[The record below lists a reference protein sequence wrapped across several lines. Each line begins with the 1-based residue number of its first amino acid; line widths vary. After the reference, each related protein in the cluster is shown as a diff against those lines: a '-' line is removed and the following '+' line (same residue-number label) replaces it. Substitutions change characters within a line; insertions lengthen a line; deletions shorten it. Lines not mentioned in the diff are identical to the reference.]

1 MNQRLSKRYTIK
13 RIIDPPIA
21 IRRLWKLKPVMVPK
35 PRWEAR
41 NPPRNAPAIPRHTV
55 IMIPPGSLPGIMNFA
70 IIPTISPMII
80 HDSIPIL
87 LSSFQFLFAFAR
99 IISPDS
105 AGLGS
110 MERLG
115 TAALSDSAL
124 V

>member
-1 MNQRLSKRYTIK
+1 M
-13 RIIDPPIA
+13 
-21 IRRLWKLKPVMVPK
+21 
-35 PRWEAR
+35 
-41 NPPRNAPAIPRHTV
+41 NPPRNAPATPRHIV

-80 HDSIPIL
+80 HDRIPIL
-87 LSSFQFLFAFAR
+87 LFSFQFLFAFAG
-99 IISPDS
+99 ILSPDL

-115 TAALSDSAL
+115 TAAFSDSAL